1 MNTTLDHVSNPNIT
15 TSPVA
20 TKPSPLLLDR
30 VSGGASGATK
40 GTLGQGEGSILP
52 LPPKTP
58 DLLMLQTKHASFLT
72 LLNTLCNTVQPI
84 IDLEKH
90 RLSSG
95 QSKADLKHPTIPTN
109 PK

>member
-1 MNTTLDHVSNPNIT
+1 
-15 TSPVA
+15 
-20 TKPSPLLLDR
+20 
-30 VSGGASGATK
+30 
-40 GTLGQGEGSILP
+40 
-52 LPPKTP
+52 
-58 DLLMLQTKHASFLT
+58 MLQTKHASFLT